1 LVERRNV
8 RRRGQFASRI
18 DTEELRL
25 LFSSTEF
32 IFVFLPLA
40 MAGFQLLS
48 RAGRNSVFFWLA
60 LVSVCFYAYWNVK
73 MTVFLGASVAGNFLI
88 AQWIAR
94 SSQRGKRLWL
104 IAGIVLNL
112 AALAYFK
119 YVFPLLDFLHAH
131 GLSGHDFGNVVLPLG
146 ISFFTFTQIGYLVD
160 LEQGEAQSQ
169 DFAGYTLFVTF
180 FPHLIAGPIVHH
192 REMMP
197 QFAERRGGGLRSED
211 VAIGISWFFIGLFKK
226 VIIADTLAPVA
237 DAVFAHPQGYGLAAQ
252 WTGVL
257 CYSLQLY
264 FDFSGYS
271 DMAIALARIFS
282 IRFPINFNSPYKA
295 ANVIDF
301 WQRWHMTLTRY
312 LTLYVYDPIAV
323 AITRRRLRT
332 GKSVSKRAFRTPEG
346 FVSMVVLPIVFT
358 MFVAGVWHGAGFQ
371 FLIFGLLHGFY
382 LTVNHA
388 WRIFVPAGSRV
399 RRLLPT
405 PVSVLLTYLAILV
418 PQIFFRSNSAADAG
432 YTLATMAGLHGRG
445 LPLAG
450 NPNTHLAHSVGLIQS
465 PVLLA
470 LALAAC
476 YVVVWA
482 LPNTQEIFGEG
493 SSAARWYSV
502 SLPRIEWQPNL
513 AWALVCSGAFFF
525 VLIFLVASN
534 SFLYFQF

>member
-1 LVERRNV
+1 
-8 RRRGQFASRI
+8 
-18 DTEELRL
+18 
-25 LFSSTEF
+25 
-32 IFVFLPLA
+32 

-48 RAGRNSVFFWLA
+48 RAGRNSVFSWLA
-60 LVSVCFYAYWNVK
+60 FLSVCFYAYWNVK
-73 MTVFLGASVAGNFLI
+73 MTAFLGASVVGNFLI

-94 SSQRGKRLWL
+94 SSSEKGKRLWL

-119 YVFPLLDFLHAH
+119 YLFPLLDFLHAH

-160 LEQGEAQSQ
+160 LEQGQAQSQ
-169 DFAGYTLFVTF
+169 DFVGYTLFVTF

-197 QFAERRGGGLRSED
+197 QFAERRRGGLCSED

-271 DMAIALARIFS
+271 DMAVALARIFS
-282 IRFPINFNSPYKA
+282 IRFPLNFNSPYKA

-323 AITRRRLRT
+323 AITRRRLTR
-332 GKSVSKRAFRTPEG
+332 GKSVSKKGVSNAGRLCQPGGFTDRFHDVRCGSVARSRVPVPHLRTAAW
-346 FVSMVVLPIVFT
+346 VLPYRQPCL
-358 MFVAGVWHGAGFQ
+358 ADLRAR
-371 FLIFGLLHGFY
+371 
-382 LTVNHA
+382 
-388 WRIFVPAGSRV
+388 RIQAPPIPPDPRFRPAYVPGDSCAAD
-399 RRLLPT
+399 LLPK
-405 PVSVLLTYLAILV
+405 
-418 PQIFFRSNSAADAG
+418 Q
-432 YTLATMAGLHGRG
+432 
-445 LPLAG
+445 
-450 NPNTHLAHSVGLIQS
+450 
-465 PVLLA
+465 
-470 LALAAC
+470 
-476 YVVVWA
+476 
-482 LPNTQEIFGEG
+482 
-493 SSAARWYSV
+493 
-502 SLPRIEWQPNL
+502 
-513 AWALVCSGAFFF
+513 
-525 VLIFLVASN
+525 
-534 SFLYFQF
+534 